1 MLRRPITDPAE
12 LHDLDQQLGEGLQ
25 LLYKDQTTMFGKSKS
40 EAMPFPFGDRLDAL
54 LAEASRAGVGDAAL
68 ARILR
73 DRASKFGMKSSWA
86 HGSVLP
92 CHTVISGDGTIS
104 RQ

>member
-1 MLRRPITDPAE
+1 
-12 LHDLDQQLGEGLQ
+12 
-25 LLYKDQTTMFGKSKS
+25 MFGKSKS
-40 EAMPFPFGDRLDAL
+40 EAMPFQFGDRLDAL

-73 DRASKFGMKSSWA
+73 DRASKFGMKSAVNWA

-92 CHTVISGDGTIS
+92 QYTHVGGDGGLRERLTAVI
-104 RQ
+104 RGQ